1 MSAETERDLEELLLP
16 SNEEVLADEEGSSIS
31 EGETAN
37 TNSARKFLQASL
49 ALLLVSFLFATLNVS
64 LRHLY
69 TMSPAATPPQ
79 VNATRGFF
87 TVLFFLPLLM
97 ARKGKQ
103 DAATT
108 IITGTTTE
116 STSRPLWMAAGEL
129 ALWNFGGQV
138 FVNVGLLTTPSARAS
153 FLGQTII
160 VLVPLIC
167 VMTGGRDVLKKTEL
181 LGCLCSM
188 IGVVL
193 LSTTCP
199 DAGDATASPFHLHIG
214 DVCVLA
220 SAICFACYLIR
231 VSDLASHYDEVFL
244 QGTKNAIM
252 ALLYSLWFVES
263 VLANSEDSLLPQ
275 WAKSSWTA
283 WLVIAYTAFGPGCMA
298 DLMQQKAQ
306 EIVPPTQSN
315 LILCS
320 SSVFTAILGRILL
333 GEETCALENL
343 GGAFLIA
350 GAVVAGST

>member
-1 MSAETERDLEELLLP
+1 MSADRERDLEEPLLP
-16 SNEEVLADEEGSSIS
+16 SHDEVLAEDHTSVTGEEASVDSP
-31 EGETAN
+31 
-37 TNSARKFLQASL
+37 RKFFYASL
-49 ALLLVSFLFATLNVS
+49 ALIFVSFLFATLNVS

-79 VNATRGFF
+79 VNATRGWF

-97 ARKGKQ
+97 TRKGKQ
-103 DAATT
+103 DAAN
-108 IITGTTTE
+108 TTTT
-116 STSRPLWMAAGEL
+116 STASRPLWMAAGEL

-138 FVNVGLLTTPSARAS
+138 LVNVGLLTTPSARAA

-167 VMTGGRDVLKKTEL
+167 VMTGGRDVLKKKEL
-181 LGCLCSM
+181 LGCFCSM

-193 LSTTCP
+193 LSTASP
-199 DAGDATASPFHLHIG
+199 DAGDASTFHLHIG

-231 VSDLASHYDEVFL
+231 ISDLALHYDEVFL
-244 QGTKNAIM
+244 QGSKNTIM
-252 ALLYSLWFVES
+252 ALLYSLWLVGS
-263 VLANSEDSLLPQ
+263 ILANSEDSIVPQ

-298 DLMQQKAQ
+298 DLLQQKAQ

-333 GEETCALENL
+333 GEETSGLENL

-350 GAVVAGST
+350 GAVVAGSTY